1 MDGVTATPPDSF
13 EAFLRRVRQWHQRA
27 RHWVRFIGVRRLL
40 VGVAGVAVV
49 STAGW
54 WLVRPAA
61 APVEVA
67 IPAATLSPAA
77 GLPSSTTTPTMLR
90 VHVAGAV
97 RRPGVYTLGAGAR
110 VVDAVRAAGG
120 ASDSADLERINLAQ
134 TLLDTEQ
141 VMVPR
146 RGSTRATV
154 APRHVPR
161 RRTPATTTTTSV
173 TSEAGSGVASPLSPS
188 PPDVVNLNTA
198 GVDQL
203 DTLPGIGPATAKAIV
218 AHRTRKGPFSRV
230 EDLLAIDG
238 IGPKKLEAIRD
249 LVSL

>member
-1 MDGVTATPPDSF
+1 
-13 EAFLRRVRQWHQRA
+13 
-27 RHWVRFIGVRRLL
+27 VRFVGVRRLAAGA
-40 VGVAGVAVV
+40 VGVVVAA
-49 STAGW
+49 TAAW

-67 IPAATLSPAA
+67 IPAATRATIGEVAP
-77 GLPSSTTTPTMLR
+77 TTTVATMLR

-97 RRPGVYTLGAGAR
+97 KRPGVYSLAAGAR

-146 RGSTRATV
+146 RGSTRVTV

-161 RRTPATTTTTSV
+161 RRAPSTTTTTLPTETGGG
-173 TSEAGSGVASPLSPS
+173 TSATPSSPAGA
-188 PPDVVNLNTA
+188 VNLNTA

-218 AHRTRKGPFSRV
+218 SHRTRKGPFSRV

-238 IGPKKLEAIRD
+238 IGPKKLDAIRD

>member
-1 MDGVTATPPDSF
+1 MAGA
-13 EAFLRRVRQWHQRA
+13 
-27 RHWVRFIGVRRLL
+27 
-40 VGVAGVAVV
+40 VGVAIAA
-49 STAGW
+49 TAAW

-67 IPAATLSPAA
+67 IPAASSALVGDVAPTTAA
-77 GLPSSTTTPTMLR
+77 STTLR

-97 RRPGVYTLGAGAR
+97 KRPGVYSLAAGAR

-146 RGSTRATV
+146 RGSTRVTV

-161 RRTPATTTTTSV
+161 RRPPAATTATLPTETGGGSTV
-173 TSEAGSGVASPLSPS
+173 APSSPAGA
-188 PPDVVNLNTA
+188 VNLNSA

-218 AHRTRKGPFSRV
+218 SHRTRKGPFSRV

-238 IGPKKLEAIRD
+238 IGQKKLDAIRD